1 MKKGIIFYF
10 LLAVTLSLYAEK
22 TILND
27 DGSLD
32 VVETEGTFY
41 LGYGSKVSEVKF
53 GSNSPKI
60 TKIILEGTAFIHDY
74 SFIAECEN
82 LEVLVLN
89 TIMTENL
96 NLDFLS
102 KCKKLRVIAFDG
114 VVHATKLPNLANL
127 ENLEYFAMT
136 NCGLTSCS
144 ATLKHGKNL
153 KFINLC
159 HNEISELPKP
169 SSGDNALYFVS
180 GNIIKTSK
188 YKNYNFD
195 SDIRKRLAEEFWAYI
210 R

>member
-1 MKKGIIFYF
+1 MKKGIVFYF

-74 SFIAECEN
+74 SFIAECKN

-89 TIMTENL
+89 TISTE

-114 VVHATKLPNLANL
+114 VHATKLPNLANL

-136 NCGLTSCS
+136 NCDLTSCS

-159 HNEISELPKP
+159 HNKISELPKT
-169 SSGDNALYFVS
+169 SSGDNALYFVF

>member
-1 MKKGIIFYF
+1 MKKGIVFYF

-74 SFIAECEN
+74 SFIAECKN

-89 TIMTENL
+89 TISTE

-114 VVHATKLPNLANL
+114 VHATKLPNLANL

-159 HNEISELPKP
+159 HNKISELPKP

>member
-1 MKKGIIFYF
+1 MKKGIVFYF
-10 LLAVTLSLYAEK
+10 LLAGTLSLYAEK

-74 SFIAECEN
+74 SFIAECKN

-89 TIMTENL
+89 TISTE

-114 VVHATKLPNLANL
+114 VHATKLPNLANL

-136 NCGLTSCS
+136 NCDLTSCS

-159 HNEISELPKP
+159 HNKISELPKP